1 MGETLVG
8 RMSSRVST
16 LQPGTVF
23 AGDYRVLHLLSE
35 GGMGAV
41 YVAEQLSTGKQRAL
55 KLMLPQ
61 LVADPRLRTRFEQE
75 ARIGSK
81 IDSEHVIEVVAAGI
95 DHVTGA
101 PWLAMELLRGE
112 DLTAYMHRNG
122 PQSPRAMLEIMEQVC
137 HAVAAAHAAG
147 VVHRDLKPENIF
159 VAQARRTGTNFM
171 IKVLDFGIAKVVAE
185 AKTAETAALGSPM
198 WMAPEQTAR
207 GGDIAPQTD
216 VWAIGLI
223 VFYLLTRRY
232 FWRSAE
238 DDAATITHVLREI
251 AIDPIPPFSQRAA
264 EVGFA
269 AVFPP
274 GFDLWFARSVERNV
288 HMRFPNAAVQFA
300 ELAAIFG
307 PQVGAYTPTPMPR
320 TQPTPPLYVAGTRA
334 STTSGVAGGAAITG
348 SPQGIR
354 AWPFVLGGLL
364 IAGLGGAIVLYATVG
379 RDLLKKGASTDTTA
393 TASVTA
399 TTSASAAPVDTALN
413 HWISV
418 AAATGPLRLGIGDEH
433 SPDPAF
439 RPSRNIQAPRTSY
452 ELQQHEVTWEELEP
466 YLTEHPSLAFA
477 KPTWLPMQHDKLPA
491 TNVPWSTALAY
502 CKSLH
507 GTLPTEE
514 QWEFA
519 ARGPEL
525 RPHPWGTEQLDL
537 ARTAAFAGEK
547 TNVLLLKVAML
558 SDQDQTPGEDAVAL
572 NDMGGNALEWTI
584 DLYRDDRPNQNEHWV
599 EEGGL
604 TYRAIRGVPVAA
616 APPKVLPSAT
626 ATYRQALCATG
637 PCPADTS
644 KVLQFVG
651 LRCVRHT
658 GQK

>member
-1 MGETLVG
+1 
-8 RMSSRVST
+8 MSARVSS

-23 AGDYRVLHLLSE
+23 AGDYRVIQLMSE

-41 YVAEQLSTGKQRAL
+41 YVAEQISTGKQRAL

-81 IDSEHVIEVVAAGI
+81 IDSEHVVEVVAAGV

-112 DLTAYMHRNG
+112 ELLTYVKRHG
-122 PQSPRAMLEIMEQVC
+122 PCNPRAMLEIMEQVC
-137 HAVAAAHAAG
+137 HAVGAAHHAG

-159 VAQARRTGTNFM
+159 VAQARRTGSNFM

-207 GGDIAPQTD
+207 GSEISPQTD
-216 VWAIGLI
+216 VWSIGLI
-223 VFYLLTRRY
+223 VFYLLTGRF

-238 DDAATITHVLREI
+238 DEAATITHVLREI

-269 AVFPP
+269 AAFPP
-274 GFDLWFARSVERNV
+274 GFDAWFARCVERNV
-288 HMRFPNAAVQFA
+288 HMRYPNATVAFA
-300 ELAAIFG
+300 ELAAVFA
-307 PQVGAYTPTPMPR
+307 PYVGNYTPTPAPAGMPQ
-320 TQPTPPLYVAGTRA
+320 TQVQPPIFVPAAMQR
-334 STTSGVAGGAAITG
+334 STTGGMASSTG
-348 SPQGIR
+348 ASQGIK
-354 AWPFVLGGLL
+354 AWPFVLGGLA
-364 IAGLGGAIVLYATVG
+364 ITGIGGALVLYATIG
-379 RDLLKKGASTDTTA
+379 RDYLNKGKETSGTTTTTTTA
-393 TASVTA
+393 TATTTA
-399 TTSASAAPVDTALN
+399 TTTSSTPPDTALN
-413 HWISV
+413 HWINV
-418 AAATGPLRLGIGDEH
+418 AAAPSALRLGIGDEH

-439 RPSRNIQAPRTSY
+439 RPSRNIQAPRAAYTI
-452 ELQQHEVTWEELEP
+452 QQHEVTWEELEP
-466 YLTEHPSLAFA
+466 YLTEHPDMAFA
-477 KPTWLPMQHDKLPA
+477 KPTWVPLSHDKLPA
-491 TNVPWSTALAY
+491 TNVPWSTALSY
-502 CKSLH
+502 CKSLK

-519 ARGPEL
+519 ARGPDL
-525 RPHPWGTEQLDL
+525 RPHPWGNEQLDL

-547 TNVLLLKVAML
+547 TNVLLLKPAML
-558 SDQDQTPGEDAVAL
+558 SDQDQTPGEDAVAI
-572 NDMGGNALEWTI
+572 NDLGGNALEWTI

-604 TYRAIRGVPVAA
+604 TYRAVRGVPVAM

-637 PCPADTS
+637 PCPTDTG

-651 LRCVRHT
+651 FRCVRHS
-658 GQK
+658 GK